1 MADEANEYEQLRQE
15 NILKNKALLKQL
27 QLDPASLGNTK
38 RVASSSSKSPAGK
51 SKKGR
56 GAPRKEPETPLPRR
70 TSSRL
75 AGLPA
80 DSERAK
86 RKADEDDAAL
96 QAAESASRAKR
107 ARVPGDL
114 SFELKRGLLDA
125 TKGVRSFTEEDVE
138 ETSDKSLKG
147 LREAMMGLKMYEK
160 FEING
165 TGETHCGAGYC
176 LERLICVGGVFF
188 VTPDIK
194 ICPERIYHLAFHPV
208 VDKQLIFASD
218 KVRRNSRSNTHTHST
233 LTVTPPLAGWKS
245 RCLRRTIPQRR

>member
-1 MADEANEYEQLRQE
+1 MADEDEANEYERLRQE

-38 RVASSSSKSPAGK
+38 TAASSSKSPASK
-51 SKKGR
+51 SKKKKKRVPEG
-56 GAPRKEPETPLPRR
+56 EPETPLPRR

-125 TKGVRSFTEEDVE
+125 TKGARSFTEEDVE
-138 ETSDKSLKG
+138 ETTDKSLKG

-160 FEING
+160 FEMNG
-165 TGETHCGAGYC
+165 MGETHCNGCGYC
-176 LERLICVGGVFF
+176 LERLI
-188 VTPDIK
+188 PDL
-194 ICPERIYHLAFHPV
+194 CGDARY
-208 VDKQLIFASD
+208 
-218 KVRRNSRSNTHTHST
+218 
-233 LTVTPPLAGWKS
+233 
-245 RCLRRTIPQRR
+245 

>member
-1 MADEANEYEQLRQE
+1 MADEANEYERLRQE

-38 RVASSSSKSPAGK
+38 TAASSSKSPASK
-51 SKKGR
+51 SKRAKKK
-56 GAPRKEPETPLPRR
+56 APERESETPLPRR

-96 QAAESASRAKR
+96 QTAESASRAKR

-114 SFELKRGLLDA
+114 SFELKRSLLDA

-138 ETSDKSLKG
+138 ETTDKSLKG
-147 LREAMMGLKMYEK
+147 LREAMMGLKIYEK
-160 FEING
+160 FEVNG
-165 TGETHCGAGYC
+165 MGKTHCGGCGYC
-176 LERLICVGGVFF
+176 LEKLICA
-188 VTPDIK
+188 VT
-194 ICPERIYHLAFHPV
+194 
-208 VDKQLIFASD
+208 
-218 KVRRNSRSNTHTHST
+218 SRYQDLPRAHI
-233 LTVTPPLAGWKS
+233 PPRLPSCG
-245 RCLRRTIPQRR
+245 